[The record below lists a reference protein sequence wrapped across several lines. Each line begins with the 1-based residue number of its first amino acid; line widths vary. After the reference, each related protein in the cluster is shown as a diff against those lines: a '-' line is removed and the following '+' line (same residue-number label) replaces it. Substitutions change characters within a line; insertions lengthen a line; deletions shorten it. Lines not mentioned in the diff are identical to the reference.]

1 MQHNGFKTSLLLDS
15 YISITVMQVGYIIL
29 LTVIGEQYWSHLAIG

>member
-29 LTVIGEQYWSHLAIG
+29 LTMTGEQYWSHLAIG